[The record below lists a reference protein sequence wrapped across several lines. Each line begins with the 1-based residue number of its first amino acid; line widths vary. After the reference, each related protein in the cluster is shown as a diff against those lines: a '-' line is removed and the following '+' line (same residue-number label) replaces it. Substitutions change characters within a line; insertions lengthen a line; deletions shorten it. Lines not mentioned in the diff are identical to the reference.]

1 MNKFFN
7 IVFGRVLYTTLF
19 IVLQV
24 GFFVIMFTFF
34 REKFA
39 YFYLFGLIVS
49 AAVFMH
55 LMYKNGSPEYKL
67 AWVIPILIFPIFGG
81 FLYVLFTQ
89 NRSNKRTREK
99 IFKLEKHY
107 ENAFKSNYE
116 IMEKLESDNKQAAI
130 QSKYIKTT
138 SHCAAY
144 QNTNVKYFKIG
155 EEFFESV
162 LQDLKQAKKFIFL
175 EYFIIE
181 EGFMWNSILE
191 ILKQK
196 QQEGIEIRIMYDD
209 FGCMFKL
216 PQNYYKTLKSYGFKV
231 HVFHKFNNIL
241 TPNFNNR
248 DHRKILVI
256 DGIIGYTGGINLAD
270 EYINKTHPLGHW
282 KDTGVRL
289 YGKGVWSFTVMFLS
303 LWNSLKNIEEDFS
316 KYRVEADDVKTDGFV
331 QPFTDIP
338 LDNYE
343 ISRTVYLNLINKAKD
358 YVYITTPYLIID
370 NGVIEA
376 LCNAALSGV
385 DVRIITPA
393 IPDKKYIHFTSR
405 SYYDVLIKN
414 GVKIYEYTP
423 GFIHAKSFVSD
434 DEFAIIGTVN
444 LDFRSL
450 YLHYECAVWM
460 YKSSCIDDI
469 KTDFLNTIKIS
480 EQIKKGKKKKLI
492 HRLFLS
498 ILRAFSPLL

>member
-1 MNKFFN
+1 MNKFFH
-7 IVFGRVLYTTLF
+7 IVFGRIIYTTLF
-19 IVLQV
+19 IVLQISIL
-24 GFFVIMFTFF
+24 VIMLTFF
-34 REKFA
+34 SEYFA
-39 YFYLFGLIVS
+39 QFYIFGLLISAIV
-49 AAVFMH
+49 FLH
-55 LMYKNGSPEYKL
+55 LMYKDGSPEYKL
-67 AWVIPILIFPIFGG
+67 AWVIPVLLLPIFGG

-89 NRSNKRTREK
+89 NRSNKRTRQKLKE
-99 IFKLEKHY
+99 LEKHY
-107 ENAFKSNYE
+107 QNAIKPNYDIFKKIEADNNY
-116 IMEKLESDNKQAAI
+116 AAI
-130 QSKYIKTT
+130 QSKYIKSTA
-138 SHCAAY
+138 HCPPY
-144 QNTNVKYFKIG
+144 QNTKATYFKIG
-155 EEFFESV
+155 EDFLESV
-162 LQDLKQAKKFIFL
+162 LNDLKNAKKFIFL

-196 QQEGIEIRIMYDD
+196 QREGVEIRIMYDD

-216 PQNYYKTLKSYGFKV
+216 PQNYYKTLISYGFKV
-231 HVFHKFNNIL
+231 HVFHKFNNIF
-241 TPNFNNR
+241 TPSFNNR

-270 EYINKTHPLGHW
+270 EYINKAHPFGHW
-282 KDTGVRL
+282 KDTAIRL

-303 LWNSLKNIEEDFS
+303 LWDSLENIEEDFS
-316 KYRVEADDVKTDGFV
+316 SYRVDADNVETDGFI

-338 LDNYE
+338 LDNHE
-343 ISRTVYLNLINKAKD
+343 ISRTVYLNIINKAKD

-376 LCNAALSGV
+376 LCTASLSGV

-423 GFIHAKSFVSD
+423 GFIHAKSFVCD
-434 DEFAIIGTVN
+434 DEFAVIGTVN

-469 KTDFLNTIKIS
+469 KTDFLNTFKIS
-480 EQIKKGKKKKLI
+480 ERIKRAKKQKPFQK
-492 HRLFLS
+492 LFLS

>member
-1 MNKFFN
+1 
-7 IVFGRVLYTTLF
+7 
-19 IVLQV
+19 
-24 GFFVIMFTFF
+24 MFTFF

-39 YFYLFGLIVS
+39 YFYVFGLLIS
-49 AAVFMH
+49 AFVFLH

-99 IFKLEKHY
+99 ILTLEKHY
-107 ENAFKSNYE
+107 QNALKPNYHTY
-116 IMEKLESDNKQAAI
+116 EKLEADNKQAAI

-138 SHCAAY
+138 SHCAPW
-144 QNTNVKYFKIG
+144 QNTKAEYFKTG
-155 EEFFESV
+155 EDFFESV

-191 ILKQK
+191 ILKEK
-196 QQEGIEIRIMYDD
+196 QLEGVEIRVMYDD

-216 PQNYYKTLKSYGFKV
+216 PQNYYKTLLSYGFKV
-231 HVFHKFNNIL
+231 HVFHKFNNIF

-256 DGIIGYTGGINLAD
+256 DGEIAYTGGINLAD
-270 EYINKTHPLGHW
+270 EYINKKHPFGHW
-282 KDTGVRL
+282 KDSAIKIHGE
-289 YGKGVWSFTVMFLS
+289 GVWSFTVMFLS
-303 LWNSLKNIEEDFS
+303 LWDSLKNTQEDFS
-316 KYRVEADDVKTDGFV
+316 KYKTPKINIENDGFI

-338 LDNYE
+338 LDNHE

-370 NGVIEA
+370 NAVIEA

-385 DVRIITPA
+385 DVKIITPA
-393 IPDKKYIHFTSR
+393 IPDKKYIHLTTR

-434 DEFAIIGTVN
+434 DCYAVVGTVN

-450 YLHYECAVWM
+450 YLHYECAVWL
-460 YKSSCIDDI
+460 YKSSCINDI
-469 KTDFLNTIKIS
+469 KTDFLNTLNMSERIKFP
-480 EQIKKGKKKKLI
+480 KKQKPIQK
-492 HRLFLS
+492 LFLS